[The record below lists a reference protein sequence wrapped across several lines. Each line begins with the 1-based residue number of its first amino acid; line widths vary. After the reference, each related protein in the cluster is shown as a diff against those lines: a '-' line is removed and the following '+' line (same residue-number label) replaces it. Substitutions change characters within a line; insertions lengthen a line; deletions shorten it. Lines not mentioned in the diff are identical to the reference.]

1 MPNANIEYRTLHM
14 HDMQTRNDTDTGDL
28 FIEGYFAVFNDI
40 YKVWDGATESIAPG
54 AFDESVHGDVRAL
67 YNHNDDLILG
77 RTSAGT
83 LELREDEHGLWGKVK
98 LNRND
103 TDAMN
108 AYERI
113 KRGDITGCSFG
124 FNIESEE
131 TEYREDGS
139 VHWTITKVNPLYEIS
154 PCVFPAYEATNVSA
168 RGKQIDEMKVRKIE
182 LRKEELRKKL
192 KGEADGT
199 ESTDAEEKD

>member
-1 MPNANIEYRTLHM
+1 MEQRYIAM
-14 HDMQTRNDTDTGDL
+14 HDVQTRDDTDSGEL
-28 FIEGYFAVFNDI
+28 YVEGYFAVFNDI
-40 YKVWDGATESIAPG
+40 YKVWEGATESIAPG
-54 AFDESVHGDVRAL
+54 AFAESVSGDVRAL

-83 LELREDEHGLWGKVK
+83 LELREDSHGLWGRIK

-131 TEYREDGS
+131 TEYGEDGS
-139 VHWTITKVNPLYEIS
+139 VHWTITKVNPLYEVS

-168 RGKQIDEMKVRKIE
+168 RGKQIDDMKKRRLE
-182 LRKEELRKKL
+182 LRKQELLKKL
-192 KGEADGT
+192 KGGREADGT
-199 ESTDAEEKD
+199 QGTDAEKAD